1 MERKKKK
8 KEIIPSAPTSYS
20 QITQGHTKIPN
31 TEIYWKKLYDY
42 IQIL

>member
-1 MERKKKK
+1 MERKKKR
-8 KEIIPSAPTSYS
+8 EYS
-20 QITQGHTKIPN
+20 ISSHFTQIMQGHTKIPN